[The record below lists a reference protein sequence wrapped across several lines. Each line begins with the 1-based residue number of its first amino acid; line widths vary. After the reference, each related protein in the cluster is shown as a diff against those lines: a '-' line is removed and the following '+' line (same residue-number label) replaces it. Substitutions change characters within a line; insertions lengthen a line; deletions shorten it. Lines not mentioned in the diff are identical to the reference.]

1 MKLEEALKT
10 AIKMEE
16 NVQAF
21 YQNNA
26 STFKSPIASKIF
38 QTLAEEE
45 QGHVDY
51 LKRRQEKWLE
61 SGEIETE
68 TLNTVIPDKDLIEN
82 RIKEL
87 TKINDRA
94 DVENEVDVFKQ
105 AQKLELEISTF
116 YKQLIQELPAPDRS
130 LFEGF
135 LQIEECHEAII
146 QAEISSAI
154 GSGVWFDF
162 MEFDQEAG

>member
-1 MKLEEALKT
+1 MKLEEALKI
-10 AIKMEE
+10 AIEMEE

-26 STFKSPIASKIF
+26 SIFKSQIASKIF

-61 SGEIETE
+61 SGEIDAE
-68 TLNTVIPDKDLIEN
+68 TLSSVIPNKDLIEN
-82 RIKEL
+82 QIEELIK
-87 TKINDRA
+87 IGDQA
-94 DVENEVDVFKQ
+94 DVESEVDVFKQ
-105 AQKLELEISTF
+105 AQKLELEISAF
-116 YKQLIQELPAPDRS
+116 YKQLVQQLPAPDRY

-135 LQIEECHEAII
+135 LQIEECHEAIL

>member
-10 AIKMEE
+10 AIEMEE

-21 YQNNA
+21 YEKNA
-26 STFKSPIASKIF
+26 STFKSKIASKIF

-51 LKRRQEKWLE
+51 LKRRREKWLE

-68 TLNTVIPDKDLIEN
+68 TLNSIIPDKDLIEN
-82 RIKEL
+82 QLKEI
-87 TKINDRA
+87 TKISDQA
-94 DVENEVDVFKQ
+94 DVDNEVDVFKQ
-105 AQKLELEISTF
+105 AQKLELEISAF
-116 YKQLIQELPAPDRS
+116 YKQLVKELPDPDRS

-135 LQIEECHEAII
+135 LQIEECHEAIL
-146 QAEISSAI
+146 QAEILSAVD
-154 GSGVWFDF
+154 SGIWFDF

>member
-10 AIKMEE
+10 AIEMEE

-21 YQNNA
+21 YQKNA
-26 STFKSPIASKIF
+26 STFKSKIASKIF
-38 QTLAEEE
+38 HTLAEEE

-51 LKRRQEKWLE
+51 LKRRYEKWLE
-61 SGEIETE
+61 TGEIDSE
-68 TLNTVIPDKDLIEN
+68 TLDSVIPDKDLIQN
-82 RIKEL
+82 RIEEL
-87 TKINDRA
+87 TKINDQA
-94 DVENEVDVFKQ
+94 DVNDEVEVFKK
-105 AQKLELEISTF
+105 AQKLELEISAF
-116 YKQLIQELPAPDRS
+116 YKQLIQELPAPDRA

-135 LQIEECHEAII
+135 LQIEESHEAII